1 VTPETRARRGASFGG
16 GLEVVVVSLGGDHEV
31 EAWLYPIE
39 GRLEVAEIT
48 LRQAPP
54 PSRSLSRGG
63 DIDGPAF
70 FEEYQELRRRAD
82 RVREHLDG
90 RCVPLSTTVLREL
103 SLSRVME
110 EARTAK
116 EHLPRRRHQRIAQVE
131 PVAVSQGMTTTDSK
145 LLPYANDAL
154 LVSSLLGKGDR
165 APARALSD
173 LRGVSVRSAQ
183 GRVARARSLG
193 MLTQVAHGVTG
204 GQLTDA
210 AKRIVA
216 EAMEISTA
224 MRAMDEDTEEADG

>member
-1 VTPETRARRGASFGG
+1 VTSETRARRRRSFSG

-54 PSRSLSRGG
+54 PSRSLTREG
-63 DIDGPAF
+63 DIDAARF
-70 FEEYQELRRRAD
+70 LEEDQEQCRRAD
-82 RVREHLDG
+82 QVREHLDG

-131 PVAVSQGMTTTDSK
+131 PVAVSQGMTKTDAK

-193 MLTQVAHGVTG
+193 MLTQVPHGVTG
-204 GQLTDA
+204 GQLTDE

-216 EAMEISTA
+216 KAMEISTA
-224 MRAMDEDTEEADG
+224 MRAMDEDAEEADG